1 MPHVINA
8 GVDYF
13 TFWDMTIGE
22 IQLHLRA
29 FAEAQN
35 HLRKQTAA
43 DLYNL
48 ACLVSKAFAGK
59 LRGLYDEF
67 PKLFD
72 TEARTAELD
81 DFVNQMINFAAGHNA
96 QHKGG
101 DS

>member
-1 MPHVINA
+1 MNA

-13 TFWDMTIGE
+13 VFWDMTIGE

-35 HLRKQTAA
+35 HLVKQTAA
-43 DLYNL
+43 DLYSL
-48 ACLVSKAFAGK
+48 ACLTAKAFAGK

-72 TEARTAELD
+72 KEAKTAELD
-81 DFVNQMINFAAGHNA
+81 AFISQMMDFAAGYNA
-96 QHKGG
+96 QRRGG